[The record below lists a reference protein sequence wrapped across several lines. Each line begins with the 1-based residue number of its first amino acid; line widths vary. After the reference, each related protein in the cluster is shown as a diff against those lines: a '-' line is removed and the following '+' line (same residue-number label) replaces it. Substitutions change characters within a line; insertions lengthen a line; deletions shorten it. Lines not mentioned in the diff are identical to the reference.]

1 MTTVIFDQA
10 LPQKPLNRAGNFD
23 FIAFGA
29 ILVTIVFWSSA
40 FVVIRVLL
48 GPLTPVELAAGR
60 YVPAGLIA
68 LIYLA
73 IVRPKLS
80 LMDFARLFVA
90 GVLFIATYA
99 VLLNIGET
107 TVAAGP
113 ASFIINTMP
122 VFTALIATVTLG
134 ERFGRWGWM
143 GTAISFGGV
152 GLIAAASPDGFKL
165 DPNALMIIGAALCS
179 AIASVLQKPVLG
191 RMPALSVTAW
201 IMFLGSI
208 PLWPAVPET
217 LVALKSASASTL
229 LNLAYL
235 VIFSTV
241 VAYVS
246 WAIALKRLP
255 AARASNFLY
264 GIPPAA
270 TLIGFVW
277 LGEMPTLIGA
287 IGGAL
292 AIFGVV
298 VVNVMRKR

>member
-1 MTTVIFDQA
+1 MTAVTNDQPMTQISTFDVV
-10 LPQKPLNRAGNFD
+10 
-23 FIAFGA
+23 AFGA

-40 FVVIRVLL
+40 FAVIRVLL
-48 GPLTPVELAAGR
+48 GPLTPVELATAR
-60 YVPAGLIA
+60 YVPAGVVA
-68 LIYLA
+68 LGYLA
-73 IVRPKLS
+73 IVRPLPT
-80 LMDFARLFVA
+80 MADFARLFIA
-90 GVLFIATYA
+90 AVLFIAAYA

-134 ERFGRWGWM
+134 ERFGRWGWT

-152 GLIAAASPDGFKL
+152 GLIAAASPEGFKL
-165 DPNALMIIGAALCS
+165 DPNALMIIGAALC
-179 AIASVLQKPVLG
+179 AAVASVIQKPILG

-201 IMFLGSI
+201 ILFLGSI
-208 PLWPAVPET
+208 PLWPAVPGT
-217 LVALKSASASTL
+217 VAALKSASVDTL
-229 LNLAYL
+229 VNLTYL
-235 VIFSTV
+235 VLFPTV
-241 VAYVS
+241 VAYVT

-255 AARASNFLY
+255 AARASNYLY
-264 GIPPAA
+264 GVPPTA
-270 TLIGFVW
+270 TLIGFLW
-277 LGEMPTLIGA
+277 LGEVPTFFGA

>member
-1 MTTVIFDQA
+1 MTTVTHDYHIPQTGTFDVVA
-10 LPQKPLNRAGNFD
+10 L
-23 FIAFGA
+23 GA

-48 GPLTPVELAAGR
+48 GPLTPVELAAAR
-60 YVPAGLIA
+60 YVPAGLVA
-68 LIYLA
+68 LGYLLV
-73 IVRPKLS
+73 VRPLPTFR
-80 LMDFARLFVA
+80 DFIRLVIA

-113 ASFIINTMP
+113 ASFIINIMP

-134 ERFGRWGWM
+134 ERFGRWGWI

-152 GLIAAASPDGFKL
+152 GLIAAASPEGFKL
-165 DPNALMIIGAALCS
+165 DPNAMMIVGAALCS
-179 AIASVLQKPVLG
+179 ALASVIQKPVLA

-201 IMFLGSI
+201 LLFLGSI

-217 LVALKSASASTL
+217 IDALKSASSATIW
-229 LNLAYL
+229 NLVYL
-235 VIFSTV
+235 VIFSTII
-241 VAYVS
+241 AYVT
-246 WAIALKRLP
+246 WAVALKRLP
-255 AARASNFLY
+255 AARASNYLY

-270 TLIGFVW
+270 TLIGFAW
-277 LGEMPTLIGA
+277 LGEVPTFIGA
-287 IGGAL
+287 VGGVL
-292 AIFGVV
+292 AIFGVI

>member
-1 MTTVIFDQA
+1 MTTVTHDHP
-10 LPQKPLNRAGNFD
+10 LPQNPLTQAGGFD
-23 FIAFGA
+23 FVALGA
-29 ILVTIVFWSSA
+29 ILVTIAFWSSA

-68 LIYLA
+68 LVYLA
-73 IVRPKLS
+73 IVRPWPTLA
-80 LMDFARLFVA
+80 DFIRLAIA
-90 GVLFIATYA
+90 GILFIATYA
-99 VLLNIGET
+99 ILLNVGET

-134 ERFGRWGWM
+134 ERFGRWGWI

-152 GLIAAASPDGFKL
+152 GLIAAASPEGFKL
-165 DPNALMIIGAALCS
+165 DPNALMIIGAALC
-179 AIASVLQKPVLG
+179 AAVASVIQKPILG

-217 LVALKSASASTL
+217 VNALQSASAATM
-229 LNLAYL
+229 LNLTYL
-235 VIFSTV
+235 VLFSTII
-241 VAYVS
+241 AYVT

-255 AARASNFLY
+255 AARASNYLY
-264 GIPPAA
+264 GVPPTA
-270 TLIGFVW
+270 TLIGFLC
-277 LGEMPTLIGA
+277 LGEMPTLFGA
-287 IGGAL
+287 VGGIM

>member
-1 MTTVIFDQA
+1 MLQ
-10 LPQKPLNRAGNFD
+10 AGNFD
-23 FIAFGA
+23 FVALGA

-68 LIYLA
+68 LAYLA
-73 IVRPKLS
+73 IVRPWPTFR
-80 LMDFARLFVA
+80 DFIRLAIA

-134 ERFGRWGWM
+134 ERFGRWGWI

-152 GLIAAASPDGFKL
+152 GLIAAASPEGFRL
-165 DPNALMIIGAALCS
+165 DPNAMMIVGSALCS
-179 AIASVLQKPVLG
+179 AIASVIQKPVLA

-217 LVALKSASASTL
+217 VEALKSASAPMIWH
-229 LNLAYL
+229 LAYL
-235 VIFSTV
+235 VIFSTII
-241 VAYVS
+241 AYVT

-255 AARASNFLY
+255 AARASNYLY

-277 LGEMPTLIGA
+277 LGEVPTFIGA
-287 IGGAL
+287 IGGIL

>member
-1 MTTVIFDQA
+1 MTTVTHDYH
-10 LPQKPLNRAGNFD
+10 LPQSSTFD
-23 FIAFGA
+23 VVALGA

-48 GPLTPVELAAGR
+48 GPLTPIELAAAR
-60 YVPAGLIA
+60 YVPAGLVA
-68 LIYLA
+68 LGYLLV
-73 IVRPKLS
+73 VRPLPTFR
-80 LMDFARLFVA
+80 DFVRLVIA
-90 GVLFIATYA
+90 GVLFIATYS

-113 ASFIINTMP
+113 ASFIINIMP

-134 ERFGRWGWM
+134 ERFGRWGWI

-152 GLIAAASPDGFKL
+152 GLIAAASPEGFKL
-165 DPNALMIIGAALCS
+165 DPNAMMIVGAALCS
-179 AIASVLQKPVLG
+179 ALASVIQKPVLA

-201 IMFLGSI
+201 LLFLGSI

-217 LVALKSASASTL
+217 VDALKSASSATIW
-229 LNLAYL
+229 NLAYL
-235 VIFSTV
+235 VIFSTII
-241 VAYVS
+241 AYVT
-246 WAIALKRLP
+246 WAVALKRLP
-255 AARASNFLY
+255 AARASNYLY

-277 LGEMPTLIGA
+277 LGEMPTPIGV

-298 VVNVMRKR
+298 VVNIMRKR

>member
-1 MTTVIFDQA
+1 MTTVTHDYH
-10 LPQKPLNRAGNFD
+10 LPQSSTFD
-23 FIAFGA
+23 VVALGA

-48 GPLTPVELAAGR
+48 GPLTPIELAAAR
-60 YVPAGLIA
+60 YVPAGLVA
-68 LIYLA
+68 LGYLLV
-73 IVRPKLS
+73 VRPLPTFR
-80 LMDFARLFVA
+80 DFVRLVIA
-90 GVLFIATYA
+90 GVLFIATYS

-113 ASFIINTMP
+113 ASFIINIMP

-134 ERFGRWGWM
+134 ERFGRWGWI

-152 GLIAAASPDGFKL
+152 GLIAAASPEGFKL
-165 DPNALMIIGAALCS
+165 DPNAMMIVGAALCS
-179 AIASVLQKPVLG
+179 ALASVIQKPVLA

-201 IMFLGSI
+201 LLFLGSI

-217 LVALKSASASTL
+217 VDALKSASSATIW
-229 LNLAYL
+229 NLAYL
-235 VIFSTV
+235 VIFSTII
-241 VAYVS
+241 AYVT
-246 WAIALKRLP
+246 WAVALKRLP
-255 AARASNFLY
+255 AARASNYLY

-277 LGEMPTLIGA
+277 LGEMPTPIGA

-298 VVNVMRKR
+298 VVNIMRKR

>member
-1 MTTVIFDQA
+1 MSAVTSEPVM
-10 LPQKPLNRAGNFD
+10 PEKSGNFD
-23 FIAFGA
+23 FVAFGA

-40 FVVIRVLL
+40 FAVIRVLL
-48 GPLTPVELAAGR
+48 GPLTPVELATAR

-68 LIYLA
+68 LIYL
-73 IVRPKLS
+73 VVMRPLPTIK
-80 LMDFARLFVA
+80 DFARLLVA

-134 ERFGRWGWM
+134 ERFGRWGWV

-152 GLIAAASPDGFKL
+152 GLIAAASPEGFKL
-165 DPNALMIIGAALCS
+165 DPNALMIVGAALCS

-217 LVALKSASASTL
+217 FDVLKSASAATIW
-229 LNLAYL
+229 NLAYL

-241 VAYVS
+241 VAYVT

-255 AARASNFLY
+255 AARASNYLY
-264 GIPPAA
+264 GIPPTA

-277 LGEMPTLIGA
+277 LGEVPTLIGA

>member
-1 MTTVIFDQA
+1 MATVTHDQP
-10 LPQKPLNRAGNFD
+10 LPQTAPFD
-23 FIAFGA
+23 FIALGA

-68 LIYLA
+68 LGYLLIA
-73 IVRPKLS
+73 RPLPSFKDVL
-80 LMDFARLFVA
+80 RLAVA

-134 ERFGRWGWM
+134 ERFGRWGWI

-165 DPNALMIIGAALCS
+165 DPNALMITGAALCS
-179 AIASVLQKPVLG
+179 AIASVIQKPVLS

-208 PLWPAVPET
+208 PLWPAVPDTEPT
-217 LVALKSASASTL
+217 VWPPVGGVA
-229 LNLAYL
+229 
-235 VIFSTV
+235 
-241 VAYVS
+241 
-246 WAIALKRLP
+246 
-255 AARASNFLY
+255 
-264 GIPPAA
+264 
-270 TLIGFVW
+270 
-277 LGEMPTLIGA
+277 
-287 IGGAL
+287 
-292 AIFGVV
+292 
-298 VVNVMRKR
+298 

>member
-1 MTTVIFDQA
+1 MATVTHDHP
-10 LPQKPLNRAGNFD
+10 LPQTPLTQAGTFD
-23 FIAFGA
+23 VVALVA
-29 ILVTIVFWSSA
+29 ILVTIAFWSSA

-73 IVRPKLS
+73 IVRPWPTFS
-80 LMDFARLFVA
+80 DFIRLVIA
-90 GVLFIATYA
+90 GLLFIATYA

-134 ERFGRWGWM
+134 ERFGRWGWI

-152 GLIAAASPDGFKL
+152 GLIAAASPEGFKL
-165 DPNALMIIGAALCS
+165 DPNALMIIGAALCA
-179 AIASVLQKPVLG
+179 AIASVIQKPILG

-217 LVALKSASASTL
+217 VKALQSASAATM
-229 LNLAYL
+229 LNLTYL
-235 VIFSTV
+235 VLFSTV
-241 VAYVS
+241 IAYVT

-255 AARASNFLY
+255 AARASNYLY
-264 GIPPAA
+264 GVPPTA
-270 TLIGFVW
+270 TLIGFFW

>member
-1 MTTVIFDQA
+1 MTTVTHDHP
-10 LPQKPLNRAGNFD
+10 LPQSGTFD
-23 FIAFGA
+23 FVALGA
-29 ILVTIVFWSSA
+29 ILVTIAFWSSA

-68 LIYLA
+68 LGYLLV
-73 IVRPKLS
+73 VRPLPTFR
-80 LMDFARLFVA
+80 DFIRLVIA
-90 GVLFIATYA
+90 GVLFIAIYA

-107 TVAAGP
+107 TIAAGP

-134 ERFGRWGWM
+134 ERFGRWGWI

-152 GLIAAASPDGFKL
+152 GLIAAASPEGFKL
-165 DPNALMIIGAALCS
+165 DPNAMMIVGAALCS
-179 AIASVLQKPVLG
+179 AVASVIQKPVLA

-201 IMFLGSI
+201 LLFLGSI
-208 PLWPAVPET
+208 PLWPAVPGT
-217 LVALKSASASTL
+217 IDALKSASAATL
-229 LNLAYL
+229 WNLAYL

-241 VAYVS
+241 IAYVT
-246 WAIALKRLP
+246 WAVALKRLP
-255 AARASNFLY
+255 AARASNYLY

-277 LGEMPTLIGA
+277 LGEVPTFAGA
-287 IGGAL
+287 VGGIL